1 MERDIRRDRGQ
12 WRGCYTFKDII
23 CDGGSG
29 SVPKR
34 NGGLK
39 MGHTY
44 YYYYELDGASE
55 THDPSLPS
63 TNTCPYLPGQTVNT
77 LWVPV
82 EQPSR
87 QRSASLSSMRKD
99 TYMTMNPADKF
110 VTPRPAPIPPET
122 PAPRRA
128 GTAPSRVQHTRSA
141 RSLSPGSGWT
151 FSPRKLFSRSTSS
164 SSLKA
169 EAEAATVEE
178 ERRTMSSEP
187 SRSRDISPESLRR
200 FLSDDSLPAGEHEG
214 NEWPAIAIPEDIV
227 EENEDDD
234 NFATSAVS
242 ESLPFTGLSPP
253 PQRALSP
260 SPSPPSTIVP
270 FTATL
275 VEEPVTEP
283 AGSVVEP
290 VVEPMAE
297 PEWPAPAP
305 PTRCPPQVPHLTSL
319 PAVVMT
325 SRFSFSDAS
334 YYSPN
339 SPQSPDS
346 NSLPSF
352 YHSEDDDDEDND
364 VLSSNEEDVLN
375 LPRIESKASARSSFG
390 RDLDAALSCYSLPR
404 SPIQDGGKLSVV
416 TQPSLG
422 PLGSPALLARDGTD
436 VPVGDTSLL
445 TSPIPN
451 SGLEDLLNE
460 LGWMAEVIRGKDA
473 SPM

>member
-23 CDGGSG
+23 CDGDSG

-34 NGGLK
+34 SGGLK

-87 QRSASLSSMRKD
+87 QRSASLNSMRND
-99 TYMTMNPADKF
+99 NYMTMNPADKF
-110 VTPRPAPIPPET
+110 VTPRPAPVPPET

-141 RSLSPGSGWT
+141 RSLSPGSGWS
-151 FSPRKLFSRSTSS
+151 FSPRKLFSRSASS

-169 EAEAATVEE
+169 EVEAATVEE
-178 ERRTMSSEP
+178 ERRTMSPEP

-200 FLSDDSLPAGEHEG
+200 FLSDDTLPAGEHEG

-260 SPSPPSTIVP
+260 SPSPPSTVVP
-270 FTATL
+270 LFVNL
-275 VEEPVTEP
+275 VEEPPV
-283 AGSVVEP
+283 AEP
-290 VVEPMAE
+290 VAGPVAE
-297 PEWPAPAP
+297 PERPAPAP
-305 PTRCPPQVPHLTSL
+305 PTRCPPQVPHLTGV
-319 PAVVMT
+319 PTPVIQ

-334 YYSPN
+334 FYSLN

-364 VLSSNEEDVLN
+364 VLSSNGEDSLN
-375 LPRIESKASARSSFG
+375 LPGIEFKTGVRNSFG

-422 PLGSPALLARDGTD
+422 PLGLPALIARDGTD
-436 VPVGDTSLL
+436 VPVGNTSLL

-473 SPM
+473 SPV